1 VENIPNFESLW
12 TKSGVVYTYKIP
24 NTLEEEIGRL
34 RFKASLDQEWAVVE
48 WHLSS
53 KYKTLNSIHSTA
65 KKKKKYF
72 E

>member
-34 RFKASLDQEWAVVE
+34 RFKASLDQE
-48 WHLSS
+48 
-53 KYKTLNSIHSTA
+53 
-65 KKKKKYF
+65 
-72 E
+72 